1 MVPPPDSAV
10 KEVLEYIAR
19 NLVDAPEAVEVT
31 EEERDGALVLRLTVA
46 AEDMGKII
54 GRGGRTARAIR
65 DVVRAASTRSGVT
78 TVVEIV
84 G

>member
-1 MVPPPDSAV
+1 M

-19 NLVDAPEAVEVT
+19 NLVDDPEGVQVT
-31 EEERDGALVLRLTVA
+31 EERSEGTVILKLVVA
-46 AEDMGKII
+46 PDDVGKVI

-65 DVVRAASTRSGVT
+65 DVVRAAGTRAGVT
-78 TVVEIV
+78 ALVEIV

>member
-1 MVPPPDSAV
+1 V

-19 NLVDAPEAVEVT
+19 NLVDDSDAVQVT
-31 EEERDGALVLRLTVA
+31 EVQTEGTLILKLSVA
-46 AEDMGKII
+46 QDDVGKVI

-65 DVVRAASTRSGVT
+65 DVVRAAGTRAGVT
-78 TVVEIV
+78 AVVEIV

>member
-1 MVPPPDSAV
+1 V

-19 NLVDAPEAVEVT
+19 NLVDDPDGVQVT
-31 EEERDGALVLRLTVA
+31 EERSEGTVVLKLVVA
-46 AEDMGKII
+46 PDDVGKVI

-65 DVVRAASTRSGVT
+65 DVVRAAGTQAGVT
-78 TVVEIV
+78 ALVEIV

>member
-1 MVPPPDSAV
+1 MDP

-19 NLVDAPEAVEVT
+19 NLVDDPDAVEVT
-31 EEERDGALVLRLTVA
+31 QTSGERSVILRLTVA
-46 AEDMGKII
+46 SEDMGKVI

-65 DVVRAASTRSGVT
+65 DIMRAAGTRSGIS

>member
-1 MVPPPDSAV
+1 M

-19 NLVDAPEAVEVT
+19 NLVDEPDAVEVT
-31 EEERDGALVLRLTVA
+31 EEERDGAVVLKLSVA
-46 AEDMGKII
+46 TEDMGKII

-84 G
+84 E

>member
-1 MVPPPDSAV
+1 M

-19 NLVDAPEAVEVT
+19 NLVDEPDSVQVT
-31 EEERDGALVLRLTVA
+31 EERSDGTVFLKLA
-46 AEDMGKII
+46 VAPGDVGKVI

-65 DVVRAASTRSGVT
+65 DVVRAAGTRAGVT
-78 TVVEIV
+78 AVVEIV

>member
-1 MVPPPDSAV
+1 M

-19 NLVDAPEAVEVT
+19 NLVDDPDGVQVT
-31 EEERDGALVLRLTVA
+31 EERTEGTVLLKLVVALDDV
-46 AEDMGKII
+46 GKVI

-65 DVVRAASTRSGVT
+65 DVVRAAGTRAGVT
-78 TVVEIV
+78 ALVEIV

>member
-1 MVPPPDSAV
+1 V

-19 NLVDAPEAVEVT
+19 NLVDDPDAVEVT
-31 EEERDGALVLRLTVA
+31 EEERDGAVVLKLSVA
-46 AEDMGKII
+46 TEDMGKII

-65 DVVRAASTRSGVT
+65 DVVRAASTRSGAT

-84 G
+84 E